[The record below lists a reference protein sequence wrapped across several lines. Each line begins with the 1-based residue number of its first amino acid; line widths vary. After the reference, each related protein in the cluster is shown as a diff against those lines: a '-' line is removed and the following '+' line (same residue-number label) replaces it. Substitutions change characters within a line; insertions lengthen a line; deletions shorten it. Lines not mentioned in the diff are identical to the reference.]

1 MKKFDFKK
9 YVEFKVYSVT
19 TIKKGY
25 GFRVLLKF
33 ADGSD
38 TTQQHAGFN
47 SKREAN
53 AQRDEVIGQLHAGT
67 YIVYGKIKVADFME
81 FWLEEIMRPRIAD
94 NSYNGYKNVVY
105 NYVNPQLGKMYMA
118 TLNQGY
124 IRKLYNSIAEK
135 YESIARLAKTVMNTA
150 LDYAKSKNVIAVN
163 PAEGVPLPKK
173 IKKKAYR
180 ELKIDVS
187 KTLTLPQVFQLV
199 EASKETPIHMQ
210 ILFAVL
216 MGLRRG
222 EINGLKYSDVD
233 YINRTLK
240 MAMSQ
245 QTVDK

>member
-163 PAEGVPLPKK
+163 PAEGVPKDRCKQDADAPAGISVGRGKQSDADPYADL
-173 IKKKAYR
+173 ICSSDGLAAWR
-180 ELKIDVS
+180 D
-187 KTLTLPQVFQLV
+187 QWV
-199 EASKETPIHMQ
+199 EIQ
-210 ILFAVL
+210 
-216 MGLRRG
+216 
-222 EINGLKYSDVD
+222 
-233 YINRTLK
+233 
-240 MAMSQ
+240 
-245 QTVDK
+245 